1 MSDEILFEMQR
12 SLGRIEQKIDSA
24 AAALADHAADDKTV
38 QKALFERIEGLQ
50 MSHARQKGF
59 ITALT
64 SLGSVI
70 GAVGGYV
77 AERVLGH
84 H

>member
-1 MSDEILFEMQR
+1 VSEDVLYEIQR

-24 AAALADHAADDKTV
+24 ASSLIAHTEHDETV
-38 QKALFERIEGLQ
+38 QKALFERIEQLQ

-64 SLGSVI
+64 SLGAVI
-70 GAVGGYV
+70 GSVSGYV
-77 AERVLGH
+77 AERLLGH
-84 H
+84 N

>member
-1 MSDEILFEMQR
+1 MSEDVLYEIQR

-24 AAALADHAADDKTV
+24 ATALTAHSEKDERV

-64 SLGSVI
+64 SLGSVV

-77 AERVLGH
+77 AERLLGH